1 MKRSPQWIAACVLAQ
16 VVPLLL
22 GQTVHQANAANSQ
35 DDARYRQIDERLNSL
50 TSELER
56 TRVELSSAMDEIH
69 RLRAEL
75 EQTRA
80 AIAPEASADI
90 AAAKLSEEVARI
102 REDQDAIQEQVKVHE
117 QDKVETL
124 SRYHLWIN
132 GLILFNAFANRG
144 TVDIPDLANIALPV
158 TSQTENNAV
167 GASVRQTILGVN
179 ANGPHLFGAQSS
191 ADLNMDFFSSPDEGS
206 YSAVSG
212 SARIHTA
219 HIKLEWP
226 QHDLIEVGF
235 TEPLISPL
243 SPTSYASV
251 AQPALAWAGNL
262 SSWAPQIK
270 FEHRFQVSDTNSIA
284 LEAGLWDAVYGGS
297 NLYSYQPLPSDDESE
312 KWPAVESRISWRMR
326 TESRFQ
332 IGLGGYRGALKTKYG
347 RTIPSWAFS
356 SDASLRLSPQLV
368 ISGEFYRG
376 LSLAGLG
383 GGSHKDILI
392 GTDPSTGAI
401 RSIGLNA
408 AGGWTQLKLNLS
420 PVVEFNAAF
429 GQDGGY
435 GSDFRSLVLSGT
447 SNPIST
453 LTRNQMVT
461 GNLILRPKTYLV
473 LSPEYRRILS
483 GQLSGTSNVAN
494 LFTISAGYIF

>member
-1 MKRSPQWIAACVLAQ
+1 MKRSRHWIAACVLAQ
-16 VVPLLL
+16 LAPLLL
-22 GQTVHQANAANSQ
+22 GQTAVQADAASSQ
-35 DDARYRQIDERLNSL
+35 EDARYRQIDERLNDL

-56 TRVELSSAMDEIH
+56 TRGELTAAVDEIH
-69 RLRAEL
+69 QLRAEL
-75 EQTRA
+75 ERTKA
-80 AIAPEASADI
+80 ASAPDASAEI
-90 AAAKLSEEVARI
+90 AAVKLSEEVARI

-124 SRYHLWIN
+124 SRYRLWIN

-158 TSQTENNAV
+158 TSQAEDSAV

-191 ADLNMDFFSSPDEGS
+191 ADLNMDFFSSEDAGS
-206 YSAVSG
+206 YPAASG

-219 HIKLEWP
+219 HFKLEWP
-226 QHDLIEVGF
+226 HDLIEVGF

-251 AQPALAWAGNL
+251 AQPPMSWAGNL
-262 SSWAPQIK
+262 SAWAPQIK
-270 FEHRFQVSDTNSIA
+270 FEHRLQLSDTNSMA
-284 LEAGLWDAVYGGS
+284 LEAGLWDVGYGGT
-297 NLYSYQPLPSDDESE
+297 NLYNYLPLPSDYESE
-312 KWPAVESRISWRMR
+312 KWPAVESHISWRAGAD
-326 TESRFQ
+326 SRFQ
-332 IGLGGYRGALKTKYG
+332 IGLGGYRGALKTKFG
-347 RTIPSWAFS
+347 RTIPSWALS
-356 SDASLRLSPQLV
+356 TDLSLRLLSKIL
-368 ISGEFYRG
+368 IAGEFYRG
-376 LSLAGLG
+376 SSLAGLG

-408 AGGWTQLKLNLS
+408 AGGWTQLKLNFS
-420 PVVEFNAAF
+420 PVVEFNAAY

-435 GSDFRSLVLSGT
+435 GSDFRSLELTGT

-461 GNLILRPKTYLV
+461 GNFILRPKTYLV